1 MMNLI
6 FTPAAPHQLA
16 AVDRLMRSAFTPYV
30 RGLGRE
36 LAADAYGWF
45 GEAIA
50 IGDIFLALDGA
61 EIVGAIATKRGEGEG
76 GGEMIL
82 ELIGVSPTRQKQGI
96 ASWMIGQVE
105 QVARARG
112 VRALS
117 LNTAEMMEDRVRLY
131 SRHGFAIM
139 RRGPPEHGRDAH
151 IRVYMTKPLDIG

>member
-1 MMNLI
+1 MKLV

-36 LAADAYGWF
+36 LGADAYGWF
-45 GEAIA
+45 GEAIV
-50 IGDIFLALDGA
+50 IGDIFVALDGA
-61 EIVGAIATKRGEGEG
+61 EIVGAIATKRSP
-76 GGEMIL
+76 GEMIL

-112 VRALS
+112 VYALS

-131 SRHGFAIM
+131 SRHGFAIV
-139 RRGPPEHGRDAH
+139 RRGPPEHGKDAH
-151 IRVYMTKPLDIG
+151 IRVYMTKSLDAG